1 MVAFLVCL
9 LLTRAS
15 RSINDTAYLKDSLYK
30 HKQKMIIKNSYLFDT
45 FRYIVYCFD
54 ISKKKGD
61 HYV

>member
-15 RSINDTAYLKDSLYK
+15 RSINDTAYLKASLYK

-45 FRYIVYCFD
+45 FRYIE
-54 ISKKKGD
+54 KEG
-61 HYV
+61 